1 MIIATTV
8 QEVVD
13 HLDNIIDWS
22 IRKNNRIGYFAC
34 LYRKMT
40 IAVQQGIANNAF
52 VDGSRMELLDVIFA
66 NRYLQALEAFINK
79 KKCTNA
85 WCAAFEAANTNDL
98 VVLQHLF
105 LGINTHINLDLGIAA
120 AEACPGNA
128 IYDLESDFQ
137 KINTVI
143 ANITAGVQHD
153 LNEVWPPLGFL
164 ASLTNNRQEAVLN
177 FSIKAAREASW
188 ANALALSVAKGS
200 QKENHITLMDN
211 TVTKLAGRITNPGI
225 LVRLLLRPALKME
238 SKKIGDI
245 IAMLCN

>member
-1 MIIATTV
+1 MIKATTV

-13 HLDNIIDWS
+13 HLDNNIDWS
-22 IRKNNRIGYFAC
+22 IRKNSRIGYFAC

-40 IAVQQGIANNAF
+40 IAVQQGIAKNAF
-52 VDGSRMELLDVIFA
+52 DNSSRMELLDVIFA
-66 NRYLQALEAFINK
+66 NRYLQAFEAFINK

-85 WCAAFEAANTNDL
+85 WCAAFEAAEKNDL

-105 LGINTHINLDLGIAA
+105 QGINTHINLDLGIAA

-128 IYDLESDFQ
+128 IYELETDFQ

-143 ANITAGVQHD
+143 ATITANVQHD
-153 LNEVWPPLGFL
+153 LTEVWPPLSFL

-188 ANALALSVAKGS
+188 ANALALSVANNFE
-200 QKENHITLMDN
+200 KEKHITIMDN
-211 TVTKLAGRITNPGI
+211 TVTILAGRITNPGI

-238 SKKIGDI
+238 SKKTGDI
-245 IAMLCN
+245 IKMLYD